1 MSNWFESNPTKSI
14 ITYTLVIV
22 TFTWAASFFVLDE
35 NKVNLYKAQVENEK
49 TVNRQLNVK
58 ISVLEEKLLSL
69 SNENNRFEK
78 WLFEDT
84 SSYPFLIE
92 KITELEKK
100 IKTKDLKKHTTDKAK
115 QLSNI
120 VKKPYL
126 YSEVFVM
133 GQSFTDPLTNATLG
147 VSQISIKYTA
157 DIYLYLPGKEA
168 IEEVGIK
175 PGTSWIYEYNKKQY
189 KLTLNTVNWTGSTL
203 KATVVE
209 VL

>member
-157 DIYLYLPGKEA
+157 DIYLYLPGKEV